1 MAFAPKGAYNRAP
14 IFNGDHFDYWK
25 SSMRIHINSF
35 DGEVWNAIENGPFVP
50 TNTDPNGIV
59 TNKPMAQWTEDDK
72 KKVNYDA
79 KAENILIS
87 SLGIEQFYHVS
98 HCSTAKEMWDTLVTN
113 FEGTNEVKIS
123 KINTL
128 TQEFEL
134 FHMQDGETIAD
145 MQQRFVKITNK
156 LHGLG
161 KPITNQ
167 DATNKILRC
176 LNRSWQ
182 PKVTAIKEANDLT
195 TLSLTTLF
203 GKLTEHEQVLNLLEK
218 HEKGEK
224 KEKHNEKEKEKDKR
238 SIALKASKSKSKKV
252 EKVESSSREDDS
264 DDEEMGLFVRRYNR
278 YVRKN
283 GIRHS
288 DDNLKKFRKDSGY
301 RRKNEDARYS
311 KKGICYEC
319 GQVGHYKP
327 DCPNLKRKEKEPSS
341 NKGRSKGKKAY
352 VAWESSSA
360 SSHSSSSSSSSDESE
375 VANVC
380 FTTHHH
386 KKMDKAPKIVNQNPS
401 SSYTSLE
408 FHDLQN
414 AFEDLCSETR
424 KAFKRLKEIIKVN
437 KALEK
442 KVSETEEELKAF
454 KVSLLE
460 RSSASHNNGD
470 IVGCDNCITLSK
482 NIKTLKDKVEN
493 SSKPRVS
500 HQVDPKHF
508 QNTLKVKSKNSKSFK
523 MDQKK
528 SDSHITCHYCC
539 CEGHT
544 IAKCKARKLLVPK
557 GVLQWMPKLN
567 KTYLPHQLGPNENW
581 VPPSYV

>member
-50 TNTDPNGIV
+50 TITDLNGIV
-59 TNKPMAQWTEDDK
+59 TNKPMAQWTDNEK
-72 KKVNYDA
+72 KKVNHDA
-79 KAENILIS
+79 KAQNILIS

-98 HCSTAKEMWDTLVTN
+98 HCSTDKEMWDTLVTH

-156 LHGLG
+156 
-161 KPITNQ
+161 
-167 DATNKILRC
+167 
-176 LNRSWQ
+176 SWQ

-218 HEKGEK
+218 HEKGWK
-224 KEKHNEKEKEKDKR
+224 KEKHNEKEKEKDK
-238 SIALKASKSKSKKV
+238 
-252 EKVESSSREDDS
+252 
-264 DDEEMGLFVRRYNR
+264 R

-301 RRKNEDARYS
+301 RRKDEDTKDS

-327 DCPNLKRKEKEPSS
+327 DCPNPKRKEKESSS
-341 NKGRSKGKKAY
+341 NKRRSKGKKAY
-352 VAWESSSA
+352 VAWESSRS
-360 SSHSSSSSSSSDESE
+360 SSHSSSSSSSSDEGE

-380 FTTHHH
+380 LTTHHH
-386 KKMDKAPKIVNQNPS
+386 KKKDKAPKKVNQNPS

-408 FHDLQN
+408 YHDLQS

-442 KVSETEEELKAF
+442 KVSKTEEELKAF
-454 KVSLLE
+454 KNLM
-460 RSSASHNNGD
+460 
-470 IVGCDNCITLSK
+470 
-482 NIKTLKDKVEN
+482 DKVKDL
-493 SSKPRVS
+493 SKPRVS
-500 HQVDPKHF
+500 HQVDPKHC
-508 QNTLKVKSKNSKSFK
+508 QNTLKVKNKYSKHFK

-528 SDSHITCHYCC
+528 SDSHIVCHYCC
-539 CEGHT
+539 DKGHT
-544 IAKCKARKLLVPK
+544 IAKCHARKILVPK
-557 GVLQWMPKLN
+557 DKLQWLPKLSN
-567 KTYLPHQLGPNENW
+567 NVATNQLGPNMSWGPISN
-581 VPPSYV
+581 V